1 MNKKL
6 LIVFFALSS
15 LVSMA
20 QTISGKVYDEYLEPF
35 PGANVKTSKQRTSTD
50 IDGNFSLTAQ
60 ETFPFTIEVSAIGYK
75 TEIVEVTEANQ
86 ELNIILKESISLD
99 EVVISAS
106 RAPERIIE
114 SPVTIERLGLNDI
127 KKNTALSF
135 YDGLAN
141 LKEVDV
147 NENSIGF
154 KSVNTRGFSPFEN
167 TRFVQLIDG
176 VDNSVPIF
184 NFSVGNLAGISELDV
199 ESVEILPGAAS
210 ALYGANAFNGILLAK
225 SKNPFEYNGISTYVK
240 SGITSQNAAGNN
252 EFFDVGLRMAYAFT
266 NKLAAKV
273 NVTYF
278 EGEDWHADDTQNT
291 TGIGGVVKSGYR
303 IAGDL
308 GSDPNYDGVNVYG
321 DEVSQDLER
330 LVLGS
335 NNPAINAL
343 APLFQGGVDVSRT
356 GYKEK
361 ELLDYKANSLKFN
374 ASLHYRPFG
383 NEDLEII
390 WSSNYNRGDNNIY
403 QGVNRYSLKDFF
415 LQQHKLELIGKNY
428 FVRGYYSENDAG
440 NSFDTRFAAI
450 NLNERWKSSDQW
462 YREYIGTYAAAF
474 TGNIPGVPANNA
486 QVAHLAARNQADTG
500 RLVPGT
506 PEYDAALSEVTSD
519 AASGVKLFDKSA
531 FYHAD
536 ANYNF
541 RDLID
546 WGEIQVGGSYR
557 LFKLN
562 SQGNIFTDS
571 NSRISFDEFGFYT
584 QLQKKFL
591 DNRLKFTGSVRYDK
605 SENFKGNFSPR
616 VSLSYGLGENKDH
629 VLRGSFQTGFRNP
642 TTQDQ
647 YIGFFSGA
655 THILG
660 TAGENLD
667 RYSVTVTNRGANAP
681 SATSVLTGR
690 DAISRSFSA
699 LSVASGAPVQA
710 NYGLV
715 KPEKVKSFEAGYR
728 GVFNLT
734 DTNLL
739 EIDLN
744 GYYNDYEDFLTE
756 KVAFVAH
763 YGSFDANGVPNQDLV
778 NAWNNRDLTRFS
790 IKTNSN
796 ADVSSYGAG
805 LGLKTKVFKK
815 FDIGLAYNWAR
826 FTFDKSTDVEFK
838 PGFNTP
844 EHKVKFQFGNP
855 SILKNLGFNI
865 NVRWQDK
872 FIWESRFLDGI
883 VDSRTILD
891 AQINYSVPSLKSR
904 FKLGGTN
911 LTGKEYIV
919 APGSGLIGSMY
930 YLSWTIND

>member
-1 MNKKL
+1 MIKKL
-6 LIVFFALSS
+6 PIVFLMLFSI
-15 LVSMA
+15 VSIA

-35 PGANVKTSKQRTSTD
+35 PGANVKTSTQRISTD
-50 IDGNFSLTAQ
+50 IDGNFTLTKQ
-60 ETFPFTIEVSAIGYK
+60 EKFPFTLEVSAVGYK
-75 TEIVEVTEANQ
+75 TEIIEVTDANQ
-86 ELNIILKESISLD
+86 ELNVILKESLSLD

-114 SPVTIERLGLNDI
+114 SPVTIERLGLNDV
-127 KKNTALSF
+127 KNGTSISF
-135 YDGLAN
+135 YEDLAN

-210 ALYGANAFNGILLAK
+210 ALYGANAFNGILLAR
-225 SKNPFEYNGISTYVK
+225 SKNPFEYGGISTYVK
-240 SGITSQNAAGNN
+240 TGITRQEAAGSNN
-252 EFFDVGLRMAYAFT
+252 FYDVGIRMAHAFS
-266 NKLAAKV
+266 NKFAAKV
-273 NVTYF
+273 NFTYF
-278 EGEDWHADDTQNT
+278 EGEDWHADNESNT
-291 TGIGGVVKSGYR
+291 TGIGGVETGGFRRV
-303 IAGDL
+303 GDL
-308 GSDPNYDGVNVYG
+308 GSDPNYDGVNIYG
-321 DEVSQDLER
+321 DEVSGNINGIARDLVR
-330 LVLGS
+330 LGILPVGTDAVIPS
-335 NNPAINAL
+335 VN
-343 APLFQGGVDVSRT
+343 VSRT
-356 GYKEK
+356 GYREK
-361 ELLDYKANSLKFN
+361 DLVDYRANGLKFD
-374 ASLHYRPFG
+374 ASLHFRPFG
-383 NEDLEII
+383 NEDLEIV
-390 WSSNYNRGDNNIY
+390 WNSRYNRGDNNIY
-403 QGVNRYSLKDFF
+403 QGTNRYTLKDFL
-415 LQQHKLELIGKNY
+415 LQQHKLEFIGKNF

-450 NLNERWKSSDQW
+450 NLNESWKSNNRW
-462 YREYIGTYAAAF
+462 FAEYIGAYARAF
-474 TGNIPGVPANNA
+474 TGNIPNVPANNA
-486 QVAHLAARNQADTG
+486 QAAHLAGRTAADTG

-506 PEYDAALSEVTSD
+506 AQYQAALNTVSSD
-519 AASGVKLFDKSA
+519 VAGGVKLLDRSA

-541 RDLID
+541 RDVIE
-546 WGEIQVGGSYR
+546 WAEIQVGGSYR
-557 LFKLN
+557 LFNLN
-562 SQGNIFTDS
+562 SQGSIYTDA
-571 NSRISFDEFGFYT
+571 NSRISFDEFGLYS
-584 QLQKKFL
+584 QIQKKFL
-591 DNRLKFTGSVRYDK
+591 DDRLKFTGSVRYDK
-605 SENFKGNFSPR
+605 SQNFDGNFSPR

-629 VLRGSFQTGFRNP
+629 ILRGSFQTGFRNP

-647 YIGFFSGA
+647 YIGFFAGA

-660 TAGENLD
+660 TAQDNLS
-667 RYSVTVTNRGANAP
+667 RYSVNVTNNDGTTAI
-681 SATSVLTGR
+681 LTGQ
-690 DAISRSFSA
+690 DAIDRSFSA
-699 LSVASGAPVQA
+699 LSVSQGNPQRA
-710 NYGLV
+710 NYNLV

-763 YGSFDANGVPNQDLV
+763 YGEFVNGAPDAALL

-790 IKTNSN
+790 IKTNST
-796 ADVSSYGAG
+796 AEVSSYGAG
-805 LGLKTKVFKK
+805 LGLKTKFFKK
-815 FDIGLAYNWAR
+815 FDFGLAYNWAR
-826 FTFDKSTDVEFK
+826 FRFDRSTDEEFK

-844 EHKVKFQFGNP
+844 EHKVKVQFGNAN
-855 SILKNLGFNI
+855 LFKNFGFNI
-865 NVRWQDK
+865 NARWQNS
-872 FIWESRFLDGI
+872 FVWESRFLDGV
-883 VDSRTILD
+883 VDARTILD
-891 AQINYSVPSLKSR
+891 AQVNYRVPSIKSR

-930 YLSWTIND
+930 YISWTIND